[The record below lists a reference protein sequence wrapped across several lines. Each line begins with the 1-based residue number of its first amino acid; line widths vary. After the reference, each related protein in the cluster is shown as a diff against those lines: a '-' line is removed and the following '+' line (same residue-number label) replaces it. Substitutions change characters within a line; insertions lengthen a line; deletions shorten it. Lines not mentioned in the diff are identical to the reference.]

1 MAADRQRAAEAPR
14 KSLKNK
20 LTQPALISYHP
31 FAMKKVYLSTA
42 VLIGFAAASLQ
53 AGTETYKQVAP
64 PPPPPMYGL
73 GFYGAIDMGAN
84 VYQNRGGDRFFSSD
98 ADGDAI
104 DKNPEFF
111 GSSLEVNPKNDVG
124 FFGGIKL
131 GYVFNTGWGWV
142 RPAVEG
148 DFFYNGFRG
157 GADFTL
163 NEAFTSPPPA
173 GFGTPGHAFPADNT
187 VFSTHQANVTT
198 WINTGAF
205 MFNFILRFG
214 DPTSK
219 FQPYA
224 GAGVGVYY
232 AESAGVQVQDP
243 TTGTTPINTGGG
255 ANHADLAWQV
265 VAGADYFFNPQ
276 WSAFV
281 EYHYLDYTST
291 QIDTNQSRDLGQQL
305 IGAGVRYFFH

>member
-1 MAADRQRAAEAPR
+1 M
-14 KSLKNK
+14 KGLN
-20 LTQPALISYHP
+20 
-31 FAMKKVYLSTA
+31 MKKLLFCTVALTA
-42 VLIGFAAASLQ
+42 LVAASLR
-53 AGTETYKQVAP
+53 AGTEYKQVAP

-84 VYQNRGGDRFFSSD
+84 VYQNRGGNRFFSSD
-98 ADGDAI
+98 NDGDSF
-104 DKNPEFF
+104 DQDLRFF
-111 GSSLEVNPKNDVG
+111 GSTLEVNPKNDVG

-131 GYVFNTGWGWV
+131 GYVFGTGV
-142 RPAVEG
+142 IRPAVEG

-163 NEAFTSPPPA
+163 NEAFTPSPLPA
-173 GFGTPGHAFPADNT
+173 GFGTPGTRFPTDQT
-187 VFSTHQANVTT
+187 VFSTHQRNVTT
-198 WINTGAF
+198 WINSGAF
-205 MFNFILRFG
+205 MFNVIFRLG
-214 DPTSK
+214 PPTWK

-232 AESAGVQVQDP
+232 AESAGVEVQDP
-243 TTGTTPINTGGG
+243 VTGTTPINTGGG
-255 ANHADLAWQV
+255 ANHADLAWDV

-291 QIDTNQSRDLGQQL
+291 QIDTNQSRDLGQHL
-305 IGAGVRYFFH
+305 VGAGVRFFFH